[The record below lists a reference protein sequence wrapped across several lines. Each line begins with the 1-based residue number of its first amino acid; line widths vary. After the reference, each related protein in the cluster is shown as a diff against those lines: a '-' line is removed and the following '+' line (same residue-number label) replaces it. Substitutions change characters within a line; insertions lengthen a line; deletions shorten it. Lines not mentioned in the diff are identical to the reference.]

1 MLLYPNAKINIGL
14 NITNKLKSGYH
25 VIESCFC
32 PVSLYDIIEIKESN
46 RNNLSISGIKID
58 GKKSNNIV
66 SRAINTF
73 NSDKKFNIHLHKN
86 IPIGAG
92 LGGGSSD
99 GSSILKFLNN
109 KYPKYDQEKLLSESN
124 KIGSDCPFFI
134 YNKIKYVTGTGD
146 IFEEIKIDL
155 TKKQIII
162 VNPKVSI
169 NTGEAFQNIYPSKP
183 KYNLKEVLENE
194 NLENWKKFL
203 KNDFENYAFSKVKIL
218 KKIKDHLTKVGAKY
232 VSLSGSGSCLYGIF
246 NIEDLDETEINFSY
260 YSVKALA

>member
-14 NITNKLKSGYH
+14 NITSKIKSGYH
-25 VIESCFC
+25 SIESCFC
-32 PVSLYDIIEIKESN
+32 PVSLYDIVEIKESHK
-46 RNNLSISGIKID
+46 NNFSTSGITID

-66 SRAINTF
+66 HKAIKIF
-73 NSDKKFNIHLHKN
+73 RSDKKFNIHLHKN

-109 KYPKYDQEKLLSESN
+109 KFPKYNQNELLSESN

-134 YNKIKYVTGTGD
+134 HNKVKYVTGTGN
-146 IFEEIKIDL
+146 IFEEIKLDL

-162 VNPKVSI
+162 VNPKESI
-169 NTGEAFQNIYPSKP
+169 NTAEAFKNIYPNKP
-183 KYNLKEVLENE
+183 RYNLKEVLENE

-203 KNDFENYAFSKVKIL
+203 KNDFENYAFTKIKIL
-218 KKIKDHLTKVGAKY
+218 QKIKDHLTKIGAKY
-232 VSLSGSGSCLYGIF
+232 VSLSGSGSCLYGVF
-246 NIEDLDETEINFSY
+246 NKEDLDETEINFSY
-260 YSVKALA
+260 YSVKALS

>member
-73 NSDKKFNIHLHKN
+73 NSNKKFNIHLHKN

-99 GSSILKFLNN
+99 SATLLLGLRYFYNRNTHNSKKITLTKLKEIGL
-109 KYPKYDQEKLLSESN
+109 
-124 KIGSDCPFFI
+124 KIGSDVPAC
-134 YNKIKYVTGTGD
+134 
-146 IFEEIKIDL
+146 
-155 TKKQIII
+155 I
-162 VNPKVSI
+162 VGKSLKLSGI
-169 NTGEAFQNIYPSKP
+169 GEK
-183 KYNLKEVLENE
+183 
-194 NLENWKKFL
+194 
-203 KNDFENYAFSKVKIL
+203 L
-218 KKIKDHLTKVGAKY
+218 KKIYSYFFVLQTFYKHLIVR
-232 VSLSGSGSCLYGIF
+232 CLYLVLLYLLK
-246 NIEDLDETEINFSY
+246 N
-260 YSVKALA
+260 

>member
-134 YNKIKYVTGTGD
+134 NNKIKYVTGTGD

-169 NTGEAFQNIYPSKP
+169 NTAEAFQNIYPSKP

>member
-25 VIESCFC
+25 VIESSFC

-134 YNKIKYVTGTGD
+134 YNKIKYVTGTQDFVNG
-146 IFEEIKIDL
+146 ETV
-155 TKKQIII
+155 TKWMRDYNGRLYELNITVCTYDDDTSTFRLLMMMMSMLIIMI
-162 VNPKVSI
+162 MM
-169 NTGEAFQNIYPSKP
+169 
-183 KYNLKEVLENE
+183 
-194 NLENWKKFL
+194 
-203 KNDFENYAFSKVKIL
+203 IL
-218 KKIKDHLTKVGAKY
+218 LMMIMIITMVWPGPDRSGLGPVR
-232 VSLSGSGSCLYGIF
+232 VRSGSGDIIYFFMLFGF
-246 NIEDLDETEINFSY
+246 F
-260 YSVKALA
+260 KKF